1 MLLEFKSMTDEEI
14 SRLIHDVYPEGCIE
28 NAKWR
33 YPDREDLSQA
43 IEEEAEYFA
52 KFLKEKFFPKENN
65 TYYVLDVE
73 GEWVSALRL
82 TELDGFYY
90 LEALET
96 PPKQRKMG
104 YGARVLK
111 ETIEFLAKRGPV
123 VIRDSVKKDNLAS
136 LATHRKCGFV
146 IEHENAIYYL
156 DNNRVDMD
164 HYGLIYEEK

>member
-1 MLLEFKSMTDEEI
+1 MLLEFDTMTEDQI
-14 SRLIHDVYPEGCIE
+14 KRLVHDIYPEGCIE

-33 YPDREDLSQA
+33 YPDRENLSEA
-43 IEEEAEYFA
+43 IEEEARYFES
-52 KFLKEKFFPKENN
+52 FLKEKFFPKENN
-65 TYYVLDVE
+65 RYYVLDVE

-82 TELDGFYY
+82 TQLDGFYY

-111 ETIEFLAKRGPV
+111 ETIELLAQRGPV

-136 LATHRKCGFV
+136 LATHRKCGFR
-146 IEHENAIYYL
+146 IEQEEAVNQLSGEVKA
-156 DNNRVDMD
+156 DC
-164 HYGLIYEEK
+164 YGLIYEEK